1 VELLALFTSYTV
13 AASGGASF
21 VQVLT
26 ALGALSGVAA
36 FIGVFVQLWT
46 NSRKA
51 KVDTKTVAITE
62 LEKAV
67 PGMGTII
74 EQWQRIVDRL
84 QSENNDLRKRVAELE
99 AERDERV

>member
-1 VELLALFTSYTV
+1 MELLALVSSFV
-13 AASGGASF
+13 AASGGVNF

-26 ALGALSGVAA
+26 AFGALSGVAA

-46 NSRKA
+46 SSRKA
-51 KVDTKTVAITE
+51 KQDDKTVAITE

-84 QSENNDLRKRVAELE
+84 QTENNDLRKRVVELE
-99 AERDERV
+99 AERDERNG

>member
-1 VELLALFTSYTV
+1 VELLALFASFTV
-13 AASGGASF
+13 AASGGTNF

-84 QSENNDLRKRVAELE
+84 QAENNDLRKRVAELE
-99 AERDERV
+99 AERDDRV